1 MFLLLPVPALGP
13 KEDWEALEGSG
24 SGSVVVVFGDSSEE
38 AFWLVFSAS
47 DVVLLETLFRTTSES
62 VSSSRFVAT
71 ELPPEE
77 PEEVF
82 FVEEPEL
89 LPEDIWLPAI
99 KVEIGVGAGAI
110 PPRKAR
116 VAGRP
121 FVSQAPLESTVKP
134 SGVVVF

>member
-77 PEEVF
+77 VF

-89 LPEDIWLPAI
+89 LSEDIWLPAI
-99 KVEIGVGAGAI
+99 KVEIGVGAVAI